1 MGLIMDEVINKL
13 CEKFGVTANYLVDE
27 LCRYYTTMDKI
38 TLVAW
43 GCILILTS
51 LVIVIGHRKGWF
63 DDIWDSWKSIILF
76 IVILVIG
83 VSAIIFIPYAIID
96 LVGWH
101 VSPVSKTIEL
111 LTRQIYEVSRWRK

>member
-1 MGLIMDEVINKL
+1 MEQAIEKL

-27 LCRYYTTMDKI
+27 LYRYYTTMDKI

-51 LVIVIGHRKGWF
+51 LAIVIGHRKGWF

-76 IVILVIG
+76 IVILAIG
-83 VSAIIFIPYAIID
+83 VSAIISIPYAIID

-111 LTRQIYEVSRWRK
+111 LTR

>member
-1 MGLIMDEVINKL
+1 MDEAINKL
-13 CEKFGVTANYLVDE
+13 CEKFGVTANYLVNE

-38 TLVAW
+38 SLVVW

-51 LVIVIGHRKGWF
+51 LATVVGYKKGWF
-63 DDIWDSWKSIILF
+63 DDIWDSWKSIVLF
-76 IVILVIG
+76 IVILIIG
-83 VSAIIFIPYAIID
+83 VCIIIFIPYAIVD

-111 LTRQIYEVSRWRK
+111 LTR

>member
-1 MGLIMDEVINKL
+1 MEQAIEKL
-13 CEKFGVTANYLVDE
+13 CEKFGVTANYLVNE

-43 GCILILTS
+43 GCVLILTS
-51 LVIVIGHRKGWF
+51 IVIVIGYKKGWF
-63 DDIWDSWKSIILF
+63 DDIWDSWKSIVLF
-76 IVILVIG
+76 IVILTIG

-111 LTRQIYEVSRWRK
+111 LTR

>member
-1 MGLIMDEVINKL
+1 MDEAINKL
-13 CEKFGVTANYLVDE
+13 CEKFGVTANYLVNE

-38 TLVAW
+38 SLVVW

-51 LVIVIGHRKGWF
+51 LATVVGCKKGWF
-63 DDIWDSWKSIILF
+63 DDIWDSWKSIVLF
-76 IVILVIG
+76 IVILIIG
-83 VSAIIFIPYAIID
+83 VCIIIFIPYAIVD

-111 LTRQIYEVSRWRK
+111 LTR

>member
-1 MGLIMDEVINKL
+1 MDEIINKL

-38 TLVAW
+38 GMAFWITALVLAVV
-43 GCILILTS
+43 ILI
-51 LVIVIGHRKGWF
+51 IGSKKRWF
-63 DDIWDSWKSIILF
+63 NLDTWRGLIL
-76 IVILVIG
+76 ILVIG
-83 VSAIIFIPYAIID
+83 VILIFGIVMTPYMVID

-111 LTRQIYEVSRWRK
+111 LTR

>member
-1 MGLIMDEVINKL
+1 MEQAIEKL

-38 TLVAW
+38 GLAFW
-43 GCILILTS
+43 IIALI
-51 LVIVIGHRKGWF
+51 LVIV
-63 DDIWDSWKSIILF
+63 
-76 IVILVIG
+76 VLVIG
-83 VSAIIFIPYAIID
+83 SKKRWFNLDSWRGVILTLVVGVVLILGIIITPYIIID

-111 LTRQIYEVSRWRK
+111 LTR

>member
-1 MGLIMDEVINKL
+1 MDEMINKL

-38 TLVAW
+38 GMVFWITVLVLA
-43 GCILILTS
+43 
-51 LVIVIGHRKGWF
+51 V
-63 DDIWDSWKSIILF
+63 
-76 IVILVIG
+76 VILVIG
-83 VSAIIFIPYAIID
+83 SKKRWFNLDTWLGLILILVIGVILIFGIVMTPYMVID

-111 LTRQIYEVSRWRK
+111 LTR

>member
-1 MGLIMDEVINKL
+1 MGEQIIEKL

-38 TLVAW
+38 TIVVW

-51 LVIVIGHRKGWF
+51 LAVVVGCRKDWF
-63 DDIWDSWKSIILF
+63 DDIWDSWKFIVLF
-76 IVILVIG
+76 IVILFIG
-83 VSAIIFIPYAIID
+83 VSAIIFIPYAIVD

-101 VSPVSKTIEL
+101 LSPISKTIEL
-111 LTRQIYEVSRWRK
+111 LTR

>member
-1 MGLIMDEVINKL
+1 MDETINKL
-13 CEKFGVTANYLVDE
+13 CEKFGVTANYLVNE

-38 TLVAW
+38 SLVVW

-51 LVIVIGHRKGWF
+51 LATVVGCKKGWF
-63 DDIWDSWKSIILF
+63 DDIWDSWKSIVLL
-76 IVILVIG
+76 IVFFTIG
-83 VSAIIFIPYAIID
+83 VCVIIFIPYAIVD

-111 LTRQIYEVSRWRK
+111 LTR

>member
-1 MGLIMDEVINKL
+1 MEQAIEKL

-38 TLVAW
+38 TLVVW

-51 LVIVIGHRKGWF
+51 LTIVVGYKKGWF
-63 DDIWDSWKSIILF
+63 DDIWDSWKSIVLF
-76 IVILVIG
+76 IVILTIG

-111 LTRQIYEVSRWRK
+111 LLR

>member
-1 MGLIMDEVINKL
+1 MDEIINKL

-38 TLVAW
+38 GMAFWITVLVLAVV
-43 GCILILTS
+43 ILI
-51 LVIVIGHRKGWF
+51 IGSKKRWF
-63 DDIWDSWKSIILF
+63 NLDTWLGLIL
-76 IVILVIG
+76 ILVIG
-83 VSAIIFIPYAIID
+83 VILIFGIVMTPYMVID

-111 LTRQIYEVSRWRK
+111 LTR

>member
-1 MGLIMDEVINKL
+1 MDEAINKL
-13 CEKFGVTANYLVDE
+13 CEKFGVTANYLVNE

-38 TLVAW
+38 SLVVW

-51 LVIVIGHRKGWF
+51 LVIVVGCKKGWF
-63 DDIWDSWKSIILF
+63 DDIWDSWKSIVLF
-76 IVILVIG
+76 IVILIIG
-83 VSAIIFIPYAIID
+83 VCIIIFIPYAIVD

-111 LTRQIYEVSRWRK
+111 LTR